1 MRVRGAFANDVL
13 TSGRQELR
21 HACRGSLVGAREQ
34 VRVGGEDRL
43 PPVTESCRTA
53 NRVAR
58 CRLLWPRARRLRP
71 APRFSCPPMGRGAG
85 HHRSPW
91 AHQSLPPRAAE
102 SYDPFGVFWCRR
114 WRRNTTDGNQSIS
127 EITKRTTI
135 ERLGS
140 TSLSADG
147 ARSID
152 ARPQLSKLFTPPAP
166 PLRYPSYLCEG
177 HARIHSAAL
186 PSSTATEPTPALS
199 NCATGLVSSTVRA
212 APPRLRR
219 ETLIVPIELDGR
231 DVLAN

>member
-114 WRRNTTDGNQSIS
+114 WRRNTTDGNQSIC
-127 EITKRTTI
+127 EVTTRTTI

-140 TSLSADG
+140 TSLFGGWAYWMDV
-147 ARSID
+147 RQ
-152 ARPQLSKLFTPPAP
+152 RLSKLFSPPAP
-166 PLRYPSYLCEG
+166 PLRFIPATLCEG
-177 HARIHSAAL
+177 HARIHPEAL
-186 PSSTATEPTPALS
+186 PSSSATEP
-199 NCATGLVSSTVRA
+199 
-212 APPRLRR
+212 
-219 ETLIVPIELDGR
+219 
-231 DVLAN
+231 

>member
-102 SYDPFGVFWCRR
+102 SYDPFGFFWCRR
-114 WRRNTTDGNQSIS
+114 WRRNTTDGNQSIC
-127 EITKRTTI
+127 EITTRTTI

-140 TSLSADG
+140 TSLFGGWGVLDG
-147 ARSID
+147 RSPAALKAVLAARTTI
-152 ARPQLSKLFTPPAP
+152 AF
-166 PLRYPSYLCEG
+166 YPSYL
-177 HARIHSAAL
+177 
-186 PSSTATEPTPALS
+186 
-199 NCATGLVSSTVRA
+199 VRRTC
-212 APPRLRR
+212 PHRP
-219 ETLIVPIELDGR
+219 
-231 DVLAN
+231 